1 MHTKDDATLT
11 MYLAEIGRYPLLDAN
26 AERAL
31 SRRFLSGEKASG
43 EKLVTSNL
51 RFVVR
56 VAREYRGYGLR
67 LADLIQEGNL
77 GLMRAVEKFD
87 PDREIRLISYAVWWI
102 RAYIQNYVL
111 HSWSLVKLG
120 TTQTQRRLFFSLS
133 KAKREIERLGLNEGD
148 RIELLARELQVQP
161 ADVSEMELRMSG
173 RDVSLDVAVEV
184 DGPSRVETVANNE
197 TPADETVAANEIG
210 VLLAQKVKGAM
221 CRLDSREQFIIQ
233 HRVLD
238 ESPVTFKELG
248 EHFGVSRERARQIEI
263 RAKHKLRRI
272 LETDLDGLELQLAA

>member
-1 MHTKDDATLT
+1 MPTNDDTTLT
-11 MYLAEIGRYPLLDAN
+11 MYLAEIGRYPLLDVAS
-26 AERAL
+26 ERAL
-31 SRRFLSGEKASG
+31 ARQFIAGDRACGKQ
-43 EKLVTSNL
+43 LVTSNL

-87 PDREIRLISYAVWWI
+87 PEREIRLISYAVWWI
-102 RAYIQNYVL
+102 RAYIQNYIL

-120 TTQTQRRLFFSLS
+120 TTQTQRRLFFSLA
-133 KAKREIERLGLNEGD
+133 KAKREIERMGLPDGE
-148 RIELLARELQVQP
+148 RLELLARELQVDP
-161 ADVSEMELRMSG
+161 SDVSDMELRMSG
-173 RDVSLDVAVEV
+173 RDISLDVPVEV
-184 DGPSRVETVANNE
+184 DGPSRVETVAANDV
-197 TPADETVAANEIG
+197 PADEVCAANEVSSI
-210 VLLAQKVKGAM
+210 LSQKVKTAM
-221 CRLDSREQFIIQ
+221 GRLDAREQFIIQ

-238 ESPVTFKELG
+238 EAPVTFKELG

-272 LETDLDGLELQLAA
+272 LQTDLEGLELQMAA